1 METENISS
9 LLSQKEATSAWMQ
22 EIAPFAILTTDNE
35 LRVRGWNQWLITH
48 SSLRA
53 EEVIGRSLVEVFPEL
68 KSRKLIQ
75 YFERALKGEVSVLSS
90 ALHTYLLP
98 LPGTVRE
105 QPESKML
112 QTARIAPLFSG
123 TDVLGTITI
132 IEDVSQREFQA
143 EILRRQHSRERLLSR
158 ALATL
163 LKASDP
169 VAEMTALFA
178 KVREELDLEGAINSE
193 ASLGVAVDTETNNRA
208 GTERR
213 IILLNRIQQ
222 SDDHAHASLRAA
234 GIASYVAFPLMMG
247 DLLWGTL
254 SFASRTKEV
263 IPTSDVEFLSTLAQ
277 YVAIAIERS
286 SRESTLREAERIL
299 RNHAEVLEATVAERT
314 RRLQETISQIESF
327 SYSVAHDLRAP
338 IRALKGYCDVLE
350 EDFRKQMPEEAG
362 VLIQRLSRSAGR
374 LDALTRDLL
383 KFSHLSLQEVDVQE
397 VDLSNIVDEIIY
409 LNPAFQNGRVSVQ
422 GPLGRVRGQSTLVHQ
437 CISNLLDN
445 ALKFA
450 QPGRPLHIVIS
461 SKLQPKGKNP
471 SVNTKA
477 PFNPATLPAGDLS
490 ATDAKWTSQNPNEPD
505 LRRRLLVE
513 DNGIGIPPESQEK
526 IFGIFER
533 LSETNVEG
541 TGIGLAIVS
550 RAMQRMGGACGVES
564 TVGQGS
570 RFWLEFHPVQ
580 G

>member
-1 METENISS
+1 M
-9 LLSQKEATSAWMQ
+9 
-22 EIAPFAILTTDNE
+22 
-35 LRVRGWNQWLITH
+35 
-48 SSLRA
+48 
-53 EEVIGRSLVEVFPEL
+53 
-68 KSRKLIQ
+68 
-75 YFERALKGEVSVLSS
+75 
-90 ALHTYLLP
+90 
-98 LPGTVRE
+98 
-105 QPESKML
+105 
-112 QTARIAPLFSG
+112 
-123 TDVLGTITI
+123 
-132 IEDVSQREFQA
+132 
-143 EILRRQHSRERLLSR
+143 
-158 ALATL
+158 
-163 LKASDP
+163 
-169 VAEMTALFA
+169 
-178 KVREELDLEGAINSE
+178 
-193 ASLGVAVDTETNNRA
+193 
-208 GTERR
+208 
-213 IILLNRIQQ
+213 
-222 SDDHAHASLRAA
+222 
-234 GIASYVAFPLMMG
+234 
-247 DLLWGTL
+247 
-254 SFASRTKEV
+254 
-263 IPTSDVEFLSTLAQ
+263 
-277 YVAIAIERS
+277 
-286 SRESTLREAERIL
+286 
-299 RNHAEVLEATVAERT
+299 
-314 RRLQETISQIESF
+314 
-327 SYSVAHDLRAP
+327 
-338 IRALKGYCDVLE
+338 
-350 EDFRKQMPEEAG
+350 
-362 VLIQRLSRSAGR
+362 
-374 LDALTRDLL
+374 
-383 KFSHLSLQEVDVQE
+383 QE